1 MPKHAVDVN
10 STVMITVTEEKAIQ
24 FSMVGSGGSA
34 LSLSGDFLLHHGR
47 PNTINLQCAHPFK
60 LVIVDFFDTTP
71 GTPVTTPAGQ
81 HGRSC
86 SAAECPVF
94 SGGAQ
99 GPVFSSSGASN
110 GLSLTIKN
118 GGNANKGVYKYSL
131 VVDTGDGSV
140 AAIDPQIII
149 N

>member
-10 STVMITVTEEKAIQ
+10 NTVMITVTEEKTIQ
-24 FSMVGSGGSA
+24 FSVNGI
-34 LSLSGDFLLHHGR
+34 SLSGDFLLHYGR
-47 PNTINLQCAHPFK
+47 ANTIDLQCAQPFK

-71 GTPVTTPAGQ
+71 GTPQANPAGQ

-94 SGGAQ
+94 SGAAQ
-99 GPVFSSSGASN
+99 GPVFSSSGANN

-118 GGNANKGVYKYSL
+118 GGNFNKGVYKYSL

-140 AAIDPQIII
+140 AAIDPQIIV